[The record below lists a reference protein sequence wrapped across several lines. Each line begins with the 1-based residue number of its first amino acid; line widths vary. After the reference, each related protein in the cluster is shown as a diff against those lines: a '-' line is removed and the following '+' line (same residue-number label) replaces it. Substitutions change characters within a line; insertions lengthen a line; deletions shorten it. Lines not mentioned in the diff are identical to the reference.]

1 MNLKKDASSRMHS
14 SLWASWQTQST
25 KDEFL
30 KEFLQVAVDIFL
42 EKFSNILGTTA

>member
-25 KDEFL
+25 KEEFL
-30 KEFLQVAVDIFL
+30 KEFIQVAVDIFL
-42 EKFSNILGTTA
+42 EKFSNI